1 MCRERVFQQAQDA
14 VDSVGRRGFVL
25 APGCSV
31 PTDINPEVLLA
42 IREFALGA

>member
-1 MCRERVFQQAQDA
+1 VFQQAQDA

-31 PTDINPEVLLA
+31 PANISPEVLLA